1 MTRRV
6 ERIAAKVLGDQTD
19 TEFGILPSAEIDV
32 DEVKTLAEGIASTAG
47 RLIEAAL
54 FLPAVP
60 LASCGGKGSCAA
72 AGTDRPVRA
81 HTLLSWCQPRPC
93 PLCSSRRPEG
103 APRGAGKGKEGKA
116 AASAGRQSY
125 GKE

>member
-81 HTLLSWCQPRPC
+81 HTLLSWCQPRPSARC
-93 PLCSSRRPEG
+93 GERKRR
-103 APRGAGKGKEGKA
+103 KG
-116 AASAGRQSY
+116 GRKC
-125 GKE
+125 GPAKLWKRMN